1 MGLQSMKLCNRNLLM
16 LCLLVLTSGVIA
28 QNNIVVQQEDEFLP
42 PDEAFALSVE
52 RISSERY
59 VAQWRIAPEYYMYRD
74 KTTIVE
80 QDSNRPSQY
89 QMPAGKILEDPFF
102 GKTEVYRNVLSVPFI
117 AQGDAVTLSYQG
129 CADAGLCYPVQTKQF
144 LLADATPVG
153 SATLVDDATM
163 SDDGGGV
170 QKSEQQSL
178 ADFLRDSKLWL
189 AAITFFGLGLLLAFT
204 PCVLPMVPILSM
216 VITMAKQSSSPR
228 KAFTLSLVYVLS
240 MAITFS
246 IAGIAVALYG
256 QNIQALFQRPLVLV
270 PFAAVFVLLALAMF
284 GTYEIRLPVSLQTRL
299 SQVGKDRQGSL
310 YGAMTMG
317 FLSSLVVSPCVTPP
331 LIGALLFVAQS
342 GDIAT
347 GGVALLFLGLGM
359 GAPLLLVGTSLSK
372 LMPKPGPALDI
383 FKNIFGFIM
392 LGFAIWLL
400 DRIASGY
407 ATMLLSGILL
417 LSFAVYLMRLKLATS
432 PARLSAIAIALVAT
446 VYGSIWS
453 VNAIVGR
460 SSLWLQ
466 PWMTQADNLHASET
480 SHLFVR
486 YTSLA
491 DVRNAITQAT
501 AVEKPAILIFY
512 ADWCIS
518 CKELE
523 TFTFP
528 NSSVQ
533 QAMNDFEVFE
543 ADVTAPDTNS
553 DEMLKQFGL
562 FGPPAILFFNAEG
575 EEIPQM
581 RIVGFIGA
589 NPFVEHLGEALK
601 LSQSQRMMDKTST

>member
-1 MGLQSMKLCNRNLLM
+1 MKLCNKNLLV
-16 LCLLVLTSGVIA
+16 LCLLVLTSSVVA
-28 QNNIVVQQEDEFLP
+28 QSSIIVQQQDEFLP
-42 PDEAFALSVE
+42 ADEAFALSVE

-59 VAQWRIAPEYYMYRD
+59 VAQWRIAPEYYMYKD
-74 KTTIVE
+74 KIAIVE
-80 QDSNRPSQY
+80 QSSNRPSQY
-89 QMPAGKILEDPFF
+89 QVPAGKMLEDPLF
-102 GKTEVYRNVLSVPFI
+102 GKTEVYRNVLSVPFM

-153 SATLVDDATM
+153 GVAPVGSAMV
-163 SDDGGGV
+163 SDDGGGI

-246 IAGIAVALYG
+246 IAGIVVALYG
-256 QNIQALFQRPLVLV
+256 QNVQALFQRPSVLV
-270 PFAAVFVLLALAMF
+270 PFAVVFVLLALAMF
-284 GTYEIRLPVSLQTRL
+284 GTYELRLPVSLQTRL
-299 SQVGKDRQGSL
+299 SQVGKNRQGSL
-310 YGAMTMG
+310 YGAMSMG
-317 FLSSLVVSPCVTPP
+317 LLSSLVVSPCVTPP

-372 LMPKPGPALDI
+372 LMPKPGPALDV

-446 VYGSIWS
+446 LYGSLWS
-453 VNAIVGR
+453 VNAIVGK

-466 PWMTQADNLHASET
+466 PWVIQASSLQASEAD
-480 SHLFVR
+480 HLFVR
-486 YTSLA
+486 YTALTE
-491 DVRNAITQAT
+491 VHNAISQAT

-533 QAMNDFEVFE
+533 QAMSDFEVFE

-553 DEMLKQFGL
+553 DEMLKQYGL

-575 EEIPQM
+575 KEIPQM

-589 NPFVEHLGEALK
+589 DPFVEHLGEALK
-601 LSQSQRMMDKTST
+601 LSQSHRMIDKTNI

>member
-1 MGLQSMKLCNRNLLM
+1 MMSCIRNLLV
-16 LCLLVLTSGVIA
+16 LCLLVSADAVFA
-28 QNNIVVQQEDEFLP
+28 QNSVIVQQQDEFLP
-42 PDEAFALSVE
+42 PDEAFALRVE

-59 VAQWRIAPEYYMYRD
+59 VAQWRIAPEYYIYRD

-80 QDSNRPSQY
+80 QDGNRPSQY
-89 QMPAGKILEDPFF
+89 QMPAGEILEDPFF
-102 GKTEVYRNVLSVPFI
+102 GKTEVYRDVLSVPFI
-117 AQGDAVTLSYQG
+117 AQGEAVTLSYQG

-153 SATLVDDATM
+153 GATM
-163 SDDGGGV
+163 SDGGGGSA

-178 ADFLRDSKLWL
+178 ADYLRDTKLWL
-189 AAITFFGLGLLLAFT
+189 AAIAFFGMGLLLAFT

-216 VITMAKQSSSPR
+216 VITMAKQSASPH

-256 QNIQALFQRPLVLV
+256 QNIQAWFQRPMVLV

-284 GTYEIRLPVSLQTRL
+284 GTYELRLPVSLQTRL
-299 SQVGKDRQGSL
+299 SQVGQNRQGSL
-310 YGAMTMG
+310 YGAATMG
-317 FLSSLVVSPCVTPP
+317 LLSSLVVSPCVTPP

-400 DRIASGY
+400 DRIATGY
-407 ATMLLSGILL
+407 ATMLLAGILL
-417 LSFAVYLMRLKLATS
+417 LSFAVYLMNLKLATP
-432 PARLSAIAIALVAT
+432 PARLSVIMITLVAT
-446 VYGSIWS
+446 LYGTLWS

-466 PWMTQADNLHASET
+466 PWMIQADNLHASET
-480 SHLFVR
+480 PHRFVR
-486 YTSLA
+486 YTALA
-491 DVRNAITQAT
+491 EVREAITQAE

-523 TFTFP
+523 NFTFA

-533 QAMNDFEVFE
+533 QAMNDFSVFE
-543 ADVTAPDTNS
+543 ADVTIPDANS
-553 DEMLKQFGL
+553 EEMLKQFGL
-562 FGPPAILFFNAEG
+562 FGPPAILFFDTRG

-589 NPFVEHLGEALK
+589 DSFVEHLGDARK
-601 LSQSQRMMDKTST
+601 LSHRITDKTNT

>member
-1 MGLQSMKLCNRNLLM
+1 MGLQSMKLCNRNLLV
-16 LCLLVLTSGVIA
+16 LCLLVLTSSVVA
-28 QNNIVVQQEDEFLP
+28 QNTIIVQQQDEFLP
-42 PDEAFALSVE
+42 ADEAFALSIE

-80 QDSNRPSQY
+80 QDGNRPSQY

-153 SATLVDDATM
+153 GSMM
-163 SDDGGGV
+163 SDGGGV

-178 ADFLRDSKLWL
+178 ADYLRDTKLWL
-189 AAITFFGLGLLLAFT
+189 AAISFFGMGLLLAFT

-216 VITMAKQSSSPR
+216 VITMAKQSSPR

-256 QNIQALFQRPLVLV
+256 QNIQAWFQRPAVLV

-284 GTYEIRLPVSLQTRL
+284 GTYELRLPSSLQTRL
-299 SQVGKDRQGSL
+299 SQVGQNRQGSL
-310 YGAMTMG
+310 YGAVSMG

-417 LSFAVYLMRLKLATS
+417 LSFAVYLMRLKFATS

-446 VYGSIWS
+446 LYGSLWS
-453 VNAIVGR
+453 VNAIVGK

-466 PWMTQADNLHASET
+466 PWVIQTDNLHAAET
-480 SHLFVR
+480 NHLFVR
-486 YTSLA
+486 YTALTE
-491 DVRNAITQAT
+491 VRDAITQAT
-501 AVEKPAILIFY
+501 ASEKPAILIFY

-533 QAMNDFEVFE
+533 QAMNEFEVFE
-543 ADVTAPDTNS
+543 ADVTAPDANS
-553 DEMLKQFGL
+553 EEMLKQFGL

-575 EEIPQM
+575 EEIQQM
-581 RIVGFIGA
+581 RIVGFIA
-589 NPFVEHLGEALK
+589 ADSFVEHLGEALK
-601 LSQSQRMMDKTST
+601 LSQSHRMLNKTST